1 MAEYDSPWKEAIGR
15 FFQAFLAFFFP
26 QAHAEIDWRRG
37 YELLDKEL
45 QKIVRDARLGKRWAD
60 VLVKVWLKDGRDA
73 WVYVHV
79 EVQSQE
85 EEGFGKRV
93 YVYHFRI
100 FDRYN
105 REVVTLVVLG
115 DDRPD
120 WRPSGFGYGRWGCRL
135 AFQFPAVKL
144 LDYVG
149 QEAALETNPN
159 PFAAVVLAHL
169 KTKATEQD
177 PRQRRAWKVR
187 LVKGLYERGLGREDV
202 LELFRVIDWMMELP
216 KPLEER
222 FREDIYEYEEAKH
235 MRYVTSVERF
245 GIEKGLKQGEKKG
258 LQTGLLTGIA
268 LALEVKFGK
277 AGLRLLPAIRRLGD
291 VAVLEALCEA
301 IKTAPTVDDLR
312 RQVKEAGTKK

>member
-1 MAEYDSPWKEAIGR
+1 
-15 FFQAFLAFFFP
+15 
-26 QAHAEIDWRRG
+26 
-37 YELLDKEL
+37 
-45 QKIVRDARLGKRWAD
+45 
-60 VLVKVWLKDGRDA
+60 VKVWLKNGRDA

-85 EEGFGKRV
+85 EEGFGQRA

-115 DDRPD
+115 DDRAD

-135 AFQFPAVKL
+135 DFQFPAVKL
-144 LDYVG
+144 LDYIG
-149 QEAALETNPN
+149 QEAALEANPN

-177 PRQRRAWKVR
+177 PRQRRAWKIR
-187 LVKGLYERGLGREDV
+187 LVKGLYERGLSREDV

-222 FREDIYEYEEAKH
+222 FLEDVYQHEEAKH
-235 MRYVTSVERF
+235 MRYVTSAERF
-245 GIEKGLKQGEKKG
+245 GIEKGLQEGRKEGEKKG
-258 LQTGLLTGIA
+258 LQTGLQKGLLTAIA
-268 LALEVKFGK
+268 LGLELKFGK
-277 AGLRLLPAIRRLGD
+277 AGLRLLPAIRRLED
-291 VAVLEALCEA
+291 VAALEALCEA

-312 RQVKEAGTKK
+312 RQVKEAGGKK